1 MHRDF
6 SNQFVFYLLPYDI
19 YLSSSVG
26 SGRFITLVTVK
37 RTGDNSGYATAE
49 WIWSDLFA
57 WISYDLAHER
67 CLDWIQKE
75 PNPKVYTGR
84 RRFHKIATYHSLT
97 HFSFDNVIPLFSN
110 VSGERVTANNSDS
123 MSESH
128 LDSHGSDFECRKTAK
143 LT

>member
-6 SNQFVFYLLPYDI
+6 SNQFVFYLLPYYI

-37 RTGDNSGYATAE
+37 RTGDKSGYATAE

-84 RRFHKIATYHSLT
+84 RRFHKIATYHLHISALIT
-97 HFSFDNVIPLFSN
+97 SSPCF
-110 VSGERVTANNSDS
+110 R
-123 MSESH
+123 MSQ
-128 LDSHGSDFECRKTAK
+128 AK
-143 LT
+143 ELPRIIRIA